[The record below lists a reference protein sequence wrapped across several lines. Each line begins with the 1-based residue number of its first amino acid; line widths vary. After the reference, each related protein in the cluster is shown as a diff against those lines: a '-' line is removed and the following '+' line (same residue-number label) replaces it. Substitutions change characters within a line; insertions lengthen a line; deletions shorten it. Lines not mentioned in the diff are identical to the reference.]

1 MVKHIVMWKLKS
13 EYRNEKK
20 PAVTLKLIMELEHL
34 KEKIVQIKALKT
46 AINNNPDN
54 EYDVLLE
61 IEFETM
67 EDLAIYVEH
76 PEHKRIVEILKNIR
90 ELKASID
97 YVM

>member
-54 EYDVLLE
+54 EYDVILE
-61 IEFETM
+61 MEFNSMT
-67 EDLAIYVEH
+67 DLAIYIKH
-76 PEHKRIVEILKNIR
+76 PEHQKVVEYLKIIR
-90 ELKASID
+90 DLKASID